1 MNFSR
6 IEKRGSRW
14 VVVSGSDEKGCT
26 IWHTTRSKMA
36 AVDYALRLARVSG
49 GEYRGEHVATGVK

>member
-6 IEKRGSRW
+6 IERRGSKW

-26 IWHTTRSKMA
+26 IWHTTRSKKNA
-36 AVDYALRLARVSG
+36 IDYANRLARVSG
-49 GEYRGEHVATGVK
+49 GEYRGEHLPTEVK